1 MTTSE
6 LTTVL
11 TVGLSGAAS
20 LFTLG
25 DMDLWMNGDGLQGH
39 GFEFHLEL
47 VAVMSVVSAVA
58 VSKLLL
64 PETIDLGRRKVGR
77 RPEQDL
83 DSKPRQELETSTA
96 LSGLDYAFRLEPY
109 YGSFN

>member
-6 LTTVL
+6 MSTVL

-20 LFTLG
+20 LFTLQ
-25 DMDLWMNGDGLQGH
+25 DIELWRNGDGLQGR

-47 VAVMSVVSAVA
+47 VAIMSVVSAVT

-64 PETIDLGRRKVGR
+64 PETVDLGKQNLGVRTES
-77 RPEQDL
+77 RPKIE
-83 DSKPRQELETSTA
+83 PETSTA
-96 LSGLDYAFRLEPY
+96 LSGLDLAFR
-109 YGSFN
+109 SQIFNL

>member
-6 LTTVL
+6 MSTVL

-20 LFTLG
+20 LFTLQ
-25 DMDLWMNGDGLQGH
+25 DVDLWRNGDGLQGR

-64 PETIDLGRRKVGR
+64 PETVDLGKQNLGVRTES
-77 RPEQDL
+77 RPKIE
-83 DSKPRQELETSTA
+83 RETSTA
-96 LSGLDYAFRLEPY
+96 LSGMDLAFRSQIFDLR
-109 YGSFN
+109 GC

>member
-6 LTTVL
+6 MSTVL

-20 LFTLG
+20 LFALQ
-25 DMDLWMNGDGLQGH
+25 DVDLWRNGDGLQGR
-39 GFEFHLEL
+39 GFKFHLEL

-64 PETIDLGRRKVGR
+64 PETVDLGKQNLGVRTEP
-77 RPEQDL
+77 RPKIE
-83 DSKPRQELETSTA
+83 PETSTA
-96 LSGLDYAFRLEPY
+96 LSGMDLAFRSQIFDLR
-109 YGSFN
+109 GC